1 MQKTVEP
8 ATMVHLAKPAVDIER
23 RPNGEIILRS
33 PTPLPPYPPHPLHWL
48 QQWADKDPS
57 RCFLAERT
65 GDGSWRRVSYRET
78 LQLAQRIGHSLL
90 KRGHSASNP
99 VAALCDN
106 CINMALLMLGANYV
120 GIPFMPVSPAYSLMS
135 EDFAKLKYIAS
146 KFTPSLIYVPSLSMF
161 SRGLKAIGEFGIPVV
176 ADAADESFPS
186 AILFH
191 ELTAEAPSP
200 DVKTRYDAIGEDTIA
215 KILLTSGSTGMPKGV
230 INTNRMMCSNG
241 AAIDNVWPFLTEK
254 PPIIVDWLPWNH
266 TFGANFNFNQILRN
280 GGTLYVDAGKPMP
293 GRIETTIKNLKEIQP
308 TLFYN
313 VPRGFDALMP
323 VLEQDDAF
331 AAHLFERLDIIFF
344 AGAALPVHLW
354 DRLDALAIKHRGTRV
369 PILSALG
376 STETAP
382 VSTLG
387 YWLAKE
393 SSAVGLPVPGV
404 TIKLVP
410 DGEKLEMR
418 VKGANVTPGYY
429 RSDDQ
434 TATAFDEEGFF
445 KLGDAVKFID
455 PDRANDGLR
464 FDGRVAENFKLMS
477 GTWIHVGEL
486 RLDVISAA
494 APAIQDAVV
503 TGHDREDV
511 GLLVFPNLDG
521 CKKIAGAPN
530 ATPAELIAHP
540 AVAAHL
546 RKAFAEFNKH
556 NAGSSRRITR
566 LLVMPEP
573 PSIDGG
579 EITDKGYINQRAVLT
594 RRANLIDALYA
605 DPLSPGVIVIG

>member
-1 MQKTVEP
+1 MQKTAEP
-8 ATMVHLAKPAVDIER
+8 ATTVHLAKPAVDIER

-33 PTPLPPYPPHPLHWL
+33 PTPLPPYLPHPMQWLH
-48 QQWADKDPS
+48 QWAAKDPG
-57 RCFLAERT
+57 RCFLAERA
-65 GDGSWRRVSYRET
+65 GDGSWRRLSYGET
-78 LQLAQRIGHSLL
+78 LQLAKRIGHALL
-90 KRGHSASNP
+90 KRGHNADNP

-106 CINMALLMLGANYV
+106 CINMALLMLGATYV

-146 KFTPSLIYVPSLSMF
+146 KFTPSLIYVPSLSLF
-161 SRGLKAIGEFGIPVV
+161 GRGLKAIGEFGIPVV
-176 ADAADESFPS
+176 ADVGDDAFPS
-186 AILFH
+186 ATLFH
-191 ELTAEAPSP
+191 ELTAEAPSSE
-200 DVKTRYDAIGEDTIA
+200 VKTRYDAVGEDTIA

-313 VPRGFDALMP
+313 VPRGFDALIP
-323 VLEQDDAF
+323 ILEQDDAF

-354 DRLDALAIKHRGTRV
+354 DRLDALSIKHRGTRI

-404 TIKLVP
+404 TVKLVP
-410 DGEKLEMR
+410 NGEKLEMR

-429 RSDDQ
+429 RSDEQ
-434 TATAFDEEGFF
+434 TAKAFDEEGFF

-455 PDRANDGLR
+455 PARITDGLR

-494 APAIQDAVV
+494 APAIQDAVI
-503 TGHDREDV
+503 TGHDREEV

-530 ATPAELIAHP
+530 ATAAELIAHP
-540 AVAAHL
+540 AVIAHL
-546 RKAFAEFNKH
+546 RKAFADFNKH
-556 NAGSSRRITR
+556 NTASSRRITR

-573 PSIDGG
+573 ASIDGG
-579 EITDKGYINQRAVLT
+579 EITDKGYINQRAVLM
-594 RRANLIDALYA
+594 RRANLIETLYA
-605 DPLSPGVIVIG
+605 SSSSPGVIIFQ